1 MNIFKWLFRKKEKS
15 TPQFSS
21 VPEKSSQPYIQQ
33 INNQNQSIV
42 HKFDAGII
50 PFKVDNIPIAY
61 RRFKTN
67 IISQNTLIYEKMQ
80 KSGDFSILAEEKN
93 GKILLYYYEEFYA
106 IVNDEQTE
114 AMIKDWIRNKEPFL
128 IYANS
133 SDTVYVAFY
142 RDKRKKMADRE
153 HEVVKLTAFSS
164 NAKQETISFL
174 EDGEELNIEEDYD
187 NNGNDIVIVMGQ
199 GDEIGRLPK
208 KQANRIISEG
218 FAGCFLNHIEID
230 VEKDKYI
237 PFVDIY
243 W

>member
-1 MNIFKWLFRKKEKS
+1 MNFLKQLFGKKEKP
-15 TPQFSS
+15 TQQFSS
-21 VPEKSSQPYIQQ
+21 IPKKSHQPYMQQ
-33 INNQNQSIV
+33 THIQNQSIV

-50 PFKVDNIPIAY
+50 PSKIDSIPIAY
-61 RRFKTN
+61 RRFKTA
-67 IISQNTLIYEKMQ
+67 IISQNASIYENMQ
-80 KSGDFSILAEEKN
+80 KSGNFSVSAEERN
-93 GKILLYYYEEFYA
+93 GKILLYYHGEFYA

-133 SDTVYVAFY
+133 PDTVYVALY
-142 RDKRKKMADRE
+142 RDKRKKMAGRE

-174 EDGEELNIEEDYD
+174 EDGEELDIEEDYD

-218 FAGCFLNHIEID
+218 FAGCFLDHIETD

>member
-1 MNIFKWLFRKKEKS
+1 MNFIKRLFGKKEKP

-21 VPEKSSQPYIQQ
+21 VPKKSYETYIPQT
-33 INNQNQSIV
+33 NSNDQNCV

-50 PFKVDNIPIAY
+50 PSKVDDIPLAY
-61 RRFKTN
+61 RRFKTT
-67 IISQNTLIYEKMQ
+67 IISQNASVYETMQ
-80 KSGDFSILAEEKN
+80 KSGDFSLFAEEEN
-93 GKILLYYYEEFYA
+93 GKILLYYHKESYA

-114 AMIKDWIRNKEPFL
+114 AMIKDWIRNKEPLL

-133 SDTVYVAFY
+133 PDTVYVALY
-142 RDKRKKMADRE
+142 RDKRKKMADKE
-153 HEVVKLTAFSS
+153 HEIVKLTAFSS

-174 EDGEELNIEEDYD
+174 EDGEELDIEEDYD
-187 NNGNDIVIVMGQ
+187 NNGNNIVVVMGQ

-208 KQANRIISEG
+208 KQASRVINEG
-218 FAGCFLNHIEID
+218 FAGCFLDHIETD

>member
-1 MNIFKWLFRKKEKS
+1 MNIFKRLFGKKEKS
-15 TPQFSS
+15 TPQVST
-21 VPEKSSQPYIQQ
+21 VPEKSYQPHIQQ
-33 INNQNQSIV
+33 TNNQKQSIV

-50 PFKVDNIPIAY
+50 PSKVDSIPIAY
-61 RRFKTN
+61 RRYQTG
-67 IISQNTLIYEKMQ
+67 IVSQQLSIYEQMQ
-80 KSGDFSILAEEKN
+80 KNGDFSVSAEEKD
-93 GKILLYYYEEFYA
+93 GKILLYYHQNQYALINDAKTEE
-106 IVNDEQTE
+106 
-114 AMIKDWIRNKEPFL
+114 MIKDWIRNKEPFL

-133 SDTVYVAFY
+133 TDTVYVALY

-174 EDGEELNIEEDYD
+174 EDGEELDIEEDYD
-187 NNGNDIVIVMGQ
+187 NNGNDIVIVMRK

-208 KQANRIISEG
+208 KQANRIKSEG
-218 FAGCFLNHIEID
+218 FAGCFLDHIETD